1 MQGHYNVFVFFSFL
15 SLVLLLCAFEVVDF
29 RIRAAMRVAYGLC
42 LCGVQEEEKEE
53 SWVWRRRRRSRS
65 RRNRWWDWE

>member
-1 MQGHYNVFVFFSFL
+1 VFVLFFSFL

-42 LCGVQEEEKEE
+42 LCGVQEEEEE
-53 SWVWRRRRRSRS
+53 KSWVWRRRRRRS
-65 RRNRWWDWE
+65 RRRRRRWWDWE